1 MAKRYHNIHDIFVR
15 ESFSDSERAIAFFE
29 RFLPE
34 TMVKYFNLKSLTV
47 LNDTYI
53 SETLKEHFS
62 DLVFEVSLKSD
73 NLVKTDV
80 VLLFEHKSSPDRN
93 VLFQVGY
100 YMFAHWT
107 KCLSENREPKPI
119 IPVIYYQ
126 GKRNWKVINLSD
138 LFKNYPKEIKDYLP
152 NLNHIFIDLKTIGND
167 QLMDMRNSMM
177 KAAILAQQWRINPT
191 KLKEDFERILRILP
205 IEGANRNF
213 LEMIVVYALNVS
225 EITEAQLGE
234 TIKSI
239 PEPLKEKIM
248 TTYTMLIE
256 KGKLE
261 GEQIGIQKG
270 IEKGKLE
277 EKSEVILSLF
287 DEGFETPR
295 IAKIV
300 KLSEEEVVNVLKDK
314 GRLK

>member
-1 MAKRYHNIHDIFVR
+1 MANRLHNIHDIFVR
-15 ESFSDSERAIAFFE
+15 ESFSDSERAVAFFE

-34 TMVKYFNLKSLTV
+34 TIIHHLNLETLTV
-47 LNDTYI
+47 LKETYI
-53 SETLKEHFS
+53 NETLKEHFS

-73 NLVKTDV
+73 ITVKTDV

-93 VLFQVGY
+93 VLFQIGY
-100 YMFAHWT
+100 YIFAHWT
-107 KCLSENREPKPI
+107 KCLTENKEPKPI
-119 IPVIYYQ
+119 IPIIYYQ
-126 GKRNWKVINLSD
+126 GKKNWKVGSLSD
-138 LFKNYPKEIKDYLP
+138 LFKNYPKEVKDFLP
-152 NLNHIFIDLKTIGND
+152 TLNHIFIDLKTINKD
-167 QLMDMRNSMM
+167 HLMDMRSSMM
-177 KAAILAQQWRINPT
+177 AAAILAQQWRINPT
-191 KLKEDFERILRILP
+191 KLKEDFERIFRLLP
-205 IEGANRNF
+205 LEDTKRNF

-256 KGKLE
+256 RV
-261 GEQIGIQKG
+261 
-270 IEKGKLE
+270 KLE
-277 EKSEVILSLF
+277 EKAEVIVSLF

-300 KLSEEEVVNVLKDK
+300 KLPEEKVVAILKDK
-314 GRLK
+314 EKLK

>member
-15 ESFSDSERAIAFFE
+15 ESFSDSERAVAFFE

-34 TMVKYFNLKSLTV
+34 TIVNHLNLETLTV
-47 LNDTYI
+47 LKETYI
-53 SETLKEHFS
+53 NETLKEHFS

-73 NLVKTDV
+73 NSVKTDV
-80 VLLFEHKSSPDRN
+80 VLLFEHKSSPDRK
-93 VLFQVGY
+93 VLFQIGY

-107 KCLSENREPKPI
+107 KCLSENEEPKAI
-119 IPVIYYQ
+119 IPIIYYQ
-126 GKRNWKVINLSD
+126 GKKNWKVGNLSD
-138 LFKNYPKEIKDYLP
+138 LFKNYPKEVKDFLP
-152 NLNHIFIDLKTIGND
+152 TFNHIFIDLKTISED
-167 QLMDMRNSMM
+167 QLMDMRSIMM

-191 KLKEDFERILRILP
+191 KLKEDFERIFRLLP
-205 IEGANRNF
+205 LEGTNRNF

-225 EITEAQLGE
+225 EISEDQLGE

-256 KGKLE
+256 RA
-261 GEQIGIQKG
+261 
-270 IEKGKLE
+270 KLE
-277 EKSEVILSLF
+277 EKAEVIVSLF
-287 DEGFETPR
+287 DEGFETAK

-300 KLSEEEVVNVLKDK
+300 KLPEEKVVAILMDKEKLK
-314 GRLK
+314 

>member
-1 MAKRYHNIHDIFVR
+1 MAKRYHNIHDAFVR
-15 ESFSDSERAIAFFE
+15 ESFSDAERAVAFLE
-29 RFLPE
+29 CFLPE
-34 TMVKYFNLKSLTV
+34 KLVKHINFESLTV
-47 LNDTYI
+47 LKETYI
-53 SETLKEHFS
+53 NEALKEHFS

-73 NLVKTDV
+73 NSVKTDV

-107 KCLSENREPKPI
+107 KCLTENKEPKPI
-119 IPVIYYQ
+119 IPIIYYQ
-126 GKRNWKVINLSD
+126 GKKNWKVGNLSD
-138 LFKNYPKEIKDYLP
+138 LFKNYPEEIRNYMP
-152 NLNHIFIDLKTIGND
+152 TLNPIFIDLKTISKD
-167 QLMDMRNSMM
+167 QLMEMRNNLMG
-177 KAAILAQQWRINPT
+177 AAILAQQWRINPT
-191 KLKEDFERILRILP
+191 KLKEDFERIFRLLP
-205 IEGANRNF
+205 IEDTKMNF

-256 KGKLE
+256 KG
-261 GEQIGIQKG
+261 IQKG
-270 IEKGKLE
+270 KIE
-277 EKSEVILSLF
+277 EKNEVIVSLF
-287 DEGFETPR
+287 DEGFETAK

-300 KLSEEEVVNVLKDK
+300 KLSEEKVVAILKDK
-314 GRLK
+314 EKLK

>member
-1 MAKRYHNIHDIFVR
+1 MAKRSHNIHDIFVR
-15 ESFSDSERAIAFFE
+15 ESFSDSERAGAFFE

-34 TMVKYFNLKSLTV
+34 TIIHHLNLETLTV
-47 LNDTYI
+47 LKDTYI
-53 SETLKEHFS
+53 NETLKEHFS
-62 DLVFEVSLKSD
+62 DLVFEVSLKS
-73 NLVKTDV
+73 NNSVKTDV

-93 VLFQVGY
+93 VLFQIGY

-107 KCLSENREPKPI
+107 KCLTQNKEPKPI
-119 IPVIYYQ
+119 IPIIYYQ
-126 GKRNWKVINLSD
+126 GKKNWKVESLLD
-138 LFKNYPKEIKDYLP
+138 FFKNYPKEVKDFLP
-152 NLNHIFIDLKTIGND
+152 RLKHIFIDLKTISKD
-167 QLMDMRNSMM
+167 QLMDMRSTMM

-191 KLKEDFERILRILP
+191 KLKEDFERIFRLLP
-205 IEGANRNF
+205 LEGTNRNF

-225 EITEAQLGE
+225 EITEAQLGQ

-248 TTYTMLIE
+248 TTYSMLIE

-261 GEQIGIQKG
+261 
-270 IEKGKLE
+270 EKI
-277 EKSEVILSLF
+277 EVIVSLF

-300 KLSEEEVVNVLKDK
+300 KLPEEEVVNILKDK